1 MVVRKGHESHTYQ
14 SIQDLLENG
23 DVSYR
28 MILRQPEVIKYMLSL
43 SIQKLDALRATSKNA
58 GGLVVAAS
66 YAHALQIQA
75 ILSGHFGKNATIVS
89 YKQDD
94 SPELINRFREDSSEW
109 IISIAM
115 ISEGTDI
122 PRLQVCCNLT
132 DVTTELYFRQILG
145 RILRMTVDQT
155 AIGYMFILAEPD
167 LVGYA
172 ERLNQAVPDSYHY
185 ERTDRLIEGIES
197 ADNPSSNNQSNQ
209 DNSQSAFSDLDM
221 ENIFESNFD
230 ELINHPTL
238 AELSMSSFKSRII
251 EFYQLS

>member
-1 MVVRKGHESHTYQ
+1 
-14 SIQDLLENG
+14 
-23 DVSYR
+23 
-28 MILRQPEVIKYMLSL
+28 MLSL
-43 SIQKLDALRATSKNA
+43 SIQKLDELRITSQNA
-58 GGLVVAAS
+58 GGLIVAAS

-75 ILSGHFGKNATIVS
+75 ILSGHFGKSATVVS
-89 YKQDD
+89 YKQED
-94 SPELINRFREDSSEW
+94 SAELINHFRCDSSEW

-132 DVTTELYFRQILG
+132 DATTELYFRQILG
-145 RILRMTVDQT
+145 RILRMTTDQT

-167 LVGYA
+167 LVEYA
-172 ERLNQAVPDSYHY
+172 ERLNQAIPDSYHY
-185 ERTDRLIEGIES
+185 ERTDGLIEGIES
-197 ADNPSSNNQSNQ
+197 PDNPPHNNQSNQ
-209 DNSQSAFSDLDM
+209 DNSQSTFSDLDL
-221 ENIFESNFD
+221 EDIFESNFD